1 MVLFNL
7 NILLTLSFAHLK
19 YGHTI
24 LLFNYI
30 AMIRKGIT
38 LLKKCFSTAA
48 YSRAMYEA
56 WKKNPQD
63 VHEDWNAVFKNTP
76 VVDTPVHSEGIEK

>member
-1 MVLFNL
+1 
-7 NILLTLSFAHLK
+7 
-19 YGHTI
+19 
-24 LLFNYI
+24 
-30 AMIRKGIT
+30 MIRKGIT

-56 WKKNPQD
+56 WKKNPKD

-76 VVDTPVHSEGIEK
+76 VVDTPVHS